1 MQYQRNLRLS
11 LKTMLDQKLRTLLA
25 ALGVSIGIAA
35 VISFMAVGQGAKAE
49 ISEKLEKYGTN
60 VLLISAGKQESNIGR
75 KQQTTDITSLRLK
88 DAQSVAEEIP
98 GILQVAPH
106 QVRGAQVKFKNKITN
121 VTVDGSTPQYFELK
135 NFTLASGRIFTVRE
149 NKVKAR
155 VAVIGAQTAAHL
167 FEGTD
172 PIGERLLIGKIPFEV
187 IGVLDKRGM
196 TGNGANEDDRIV
208 IPLQTALRRVF
219 NVNYLQDILV
229 QVADQDLLEQT
240 DQAISQVM
248 RVAHKLDRKDKKN
261 DFKIFNQIKAIQAE
275 QEATETF
282 NSLTLSVAVL
292 SLVVGGT
299 GILAVMLLSIKERL
313 TEIGLRMALGA
324 DRGDIVFQFLA
335 ESTLLSLTGTVMG
348 IGMGFLSTYLVE
360 RFTDWATVIPLDAI
374 AYSFL
379 FSLVPGLIFGI
390 YPAYQASN
398 QDPVVCLNQK
408 N

>member
-1 MQYQRNLRLS
+1 MNYQRNLRLS

-35 VISFMAVGQGAKAE
+35 VISFIAVGEGASAE

-60 VLLISAGKQESNIGR
+60 LLLISAGKQESNIGR
-75 KQQTTDITSLRLK
+75 KQQTRDIASLRLK
-88 DAQSVAEEIP
+88 DAQRVAQEIP
-98 GILQVAPH
+98 GVIQVAPH
-106 QVRGAQVKFKNKITN
+106 QARGAQVKFNNKITN
-121 VTVDGSTPQYFELK
+121 VTVDGSTVQYFELK
-135 NFTLASGRIFTVRE
+135 NFTLASGRFFTAAE
-149 NKVKAR
+149 NKAKAR

-167 FEGTD
+167 FEGVN
-172 PIGERLLIGKIPFEV
+172 PIGERLMIGKIPFEV

-229 QVADQDLLEQT
+229 QVASQDLLEQT
-240 DQAISQVM
+240 DQAIRQVM
-248 RVAHKLDRKDKKN
+248 RAAHKLDRKGRKN
-261 DFKIFNQIKAIQAE
+261 DFKVFNQIKAIQAE

-299 GILAVMLLSIKERL
+299 GILAVMLLSVKERL
-313 TEIGLRMALGA
+313 AEIGLRMALGA
-324 DRGDIVFQFLA
+324 NRGDIVFQFLT

-348 IGMGFLSTYLVE
+348 IGMGFLSTYLVK
-360 RFTDWATVIPLDAI
+360 RFTDWATVIPLDVI

-379 FSLVPGLIFGI
+379 FSLALGLIFGI
-390 YPAYQASN
+390 YPAYQAAN